1 MWMDA
6 LSEAGVLA
14 DNCTTVAYSYI
25 GPELTHPIYKDGT
38 IGRAKID
45 LEEACAR
52 IDKKLGEKGGRAFVS
67 VNKAVVTQASSAI
80 IAGFVFGV
88 EALEWCALVLCIAL
102 VFAAEGMNTAIES
115 LADAVH
121 PDQHPLV
128 GRAKDVAA
136 GAVLLCAI
144 GSAVV
149 GAIIFLPY
157 LGLNF

>member
-1 MWMDA
+1 M
-6 LSEAGVLA
+6 GKF
-14 DNCTTVAYSYI
+14 
-25 GPELTHPIYKDGT
+25 LTSFKFAW
-38 IGRAKID
+38 R
-45 LEEACAR
+45 
-52 IDKKLGEKGGRAFVS
+52 GGRAHF
-67 VNKAVVTQASSAI
+67 ASQNNAKVQLCVAMLVI